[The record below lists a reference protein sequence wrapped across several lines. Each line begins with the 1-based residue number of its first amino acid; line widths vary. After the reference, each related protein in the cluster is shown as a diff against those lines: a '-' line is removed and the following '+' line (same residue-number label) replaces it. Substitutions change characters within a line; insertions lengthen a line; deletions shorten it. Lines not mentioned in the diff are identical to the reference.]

1 MPQTKKSR
9 KGPTESATKFAVG
22 TRRKGNDGNQWVIM
36 TTSKGVNRWKKEK
49 AFDKKPFDKKAF
61 DKKAFDKQSKE
72 AYLIHDNGDRPYCV
86 RITDGQVDVF
96 ENPTDSDIPQTEEH
110 YTKLVYS
117 AKFLKRFVGKS
128 TGDDTFQLA
137 DHKKQDAKKY
147 VGNSMLF
154 QIAGNKY
161 VVVAGSAIFTF
172 QTPDADSIIRFYS
185 SVGRSDVPY
194 PVAEGNTNIYFML
207 DKSYVP
213 KAEFDKGTQFEFAY
227 DKYYENDMKK
237 SSTPFISVKQ
247 LHKHRV

>member
-36 TTSKGVNRWKKEK
+36 KTSKGVHRWKKALK
-49 AFDKKPFDKKAF
+49 AFDTP
-61 DKKAFDKQSKE
+61 SKE
-72 AYLIHDNGDRPYCV
+72 AYLIHNNGDRPYCV
-86 RITDGQVDVF
+86 RITEGQVDVF
-96 ENPTDSDIPQTEEH
+96 ENPTDSDIPQTKEH

-117 AKFLKRFVGKS
+117 AKFLKQFVGKS

-154 QIAGNKY
+154 QISGNKY
-161 VVVAGSAIFTF
+161 VAVVGSAIFTF
-172 QTPDADSIIRFYS
+172 QTPDSDSIIRFYS

-227 DKYYENDMKK
+227 DKYYKNDMKK
-237 SSTPFISVKQ
+237 SSKPFIGVKQ